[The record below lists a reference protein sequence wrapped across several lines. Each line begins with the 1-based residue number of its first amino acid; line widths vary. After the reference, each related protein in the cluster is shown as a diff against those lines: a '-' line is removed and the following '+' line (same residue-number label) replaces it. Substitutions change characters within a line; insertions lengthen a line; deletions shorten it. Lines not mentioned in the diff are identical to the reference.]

1 MLTSDIRSEF
11 LVDEMQLGTR
21 LNEDIQSQNR
31 ADFALMLCMLSS
43 DVKDHPLF
51 NDEVRKDREVNLRAK
66 FHLTEELRKY
76 AETSDFDR
84 AQALTELF
92 ASEGMTSV
100 HLAQCLRAEPL
111 VDFER
116 TYAPEVFAELPPLKQ
131 QKLRHEMAGVKL
143 SYEKIKETGDG
154 FDILDEIN
162 TGRLMSKIESVI

>member
-84 AQALTELF
+84 AQALTEMF

>member
-66 FHLTEELRKY
+66 FHLTEEQRKY

-84 AQALTELF
+84 AQALTEMF